1 MKTYLECYPCFFR
14 QAVEAAQFAGLNDE
28 DTRQVLIE
36 IGRKL
41 EGFSLETKP
50 PEMAVTIHKLIK
62 EKSGNSDPYRQQKQ
76 ESTRLALNILPDIR
90 KKLLEADDHLL
101 MAVQLAVAG
110 NIIDFGV
117 KQTQSFEQEIF
128 NLIHMEERLIEEEE
142 DRFFQFEQFKEALFD
157 ASSII
162 YLGDNAGETVFDRIL
177 LEEIKSVNPEAEL
190 VYTVRG
196 TPIIN
201 DAVLEDA
208 RQADIQKSAEII
220 TSGSDGPGTLLHRCS
235 DDFLARLNRADL
247 IISKGQGNFESLSE
261 SDYPVF
267 YLLIAK
273 CPVVARHVGCR
284 KGDFL
289 LLDNKTLESKNA

>member
-1 MKTYLECYPCFFR
+1 LKTYLECYPCFFR
-14 QAVEAAQFAGLNDE
+14 QAVEAARFAGLKDE
-28 DTRQVLIE
+28 DTREILIE

-41 EGFSLETKP
+41 EGFTLETKP
-50 PEMAVTIHKLIK
+50 PEMAVTIHKLVK
-62 EKSGNSDPYRQQKQ
+62 LKAGNPDPYRQQKQ
-76 ESTRLALNILPDIR
+76 ESTRLALDILPDIR

-117 KQTQSFEQEIF
+117 KQTDSFEEEIF
-128 NLIHMEERLIEEEE
+128 NVIHMEERLIEEEE
-142 DRFFQFEQFKEALFD
+142 DRFFQFDQFKEALLN
-157 ASSII
+157 ASSIV
-162 YLGDNAGETVFDRIL
+162 YLGDNAGETVFDRVL
-177 LEEIKSVNPEAEL
+177 LEEIKSVNPKAKI

-208 RQADIQKSAEII
+208 LQAGIQKSAEII
-220 TSGSDGPGTLLHRCS
+220 SSGTDGPGTLLYRCNDKFIHRL
-235 DDFLARLNRADL
+235 DNADL

-273 CPVVARHVGCR
+273 CPVVAGHVGCR

-289 LLDNKTLESKNA
+289 LLDNRTLE